1 MSSQV
6 AFPAL
11 PPYSVLWSAGR
22 VRRLMR
28 SGRPRRDLR
37 RGPGWKGKATL
48 PAPSSRPLAHDGASP
63 GSVPSSE
70 WIQMLLKALNTNRTF
85 SQTMKRYWMP
95 TSNSLY
101 IGSQE
106 HVLLCWGWAT
116 VRGGLAATFPL
127 TLLYSSWLAIGSSF
141 SPVLSLFSFST
152 SLVFKL
158 SRWFHSWV
166 KCPIK
171 CFYEKKK
178 KKVDIEVLV
187 LLLMPWEW
195 GSDPPSRPSSP
206 ACHRASRSRTHI
218 HIPGWGNTAIAQV
231 PTGLF
236 FTFDRSYREFIFKE
250 KKWKGFLNF

>member
-178 KKVDIEVLV
+178 KKSTLRFWCCSWCRENEALILR
-187 LLLMPWEW
+187 P
-195 GSDPPSRPSSP
+195 DPPPRPVTGPP
-206 ACHRASRSRTHI
+206 AHGHT
-218 HIPGWGNTAIAQV
+218 
-231 PTGLF
+231 
-236 FTFDRSYREFIFKE
+236 FIFLAGE
-250 KKWKGFLNF
+250 IPP